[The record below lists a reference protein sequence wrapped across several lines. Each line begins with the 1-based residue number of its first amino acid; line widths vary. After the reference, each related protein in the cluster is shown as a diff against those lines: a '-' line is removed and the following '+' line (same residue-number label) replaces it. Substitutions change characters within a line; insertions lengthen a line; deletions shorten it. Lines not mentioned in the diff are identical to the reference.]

1 MIDIRPD
8 RKLAAATSIDE
19 LRGALERYPPPTIVF
34 NKSHS
39 GSRLVG
45 RLLAAAGVFMG
56 AGRNES
62 EDALPL
68 LPLVERCVEDHY
80 PDYDAVRPGSSED
93 AALARLAGQAF
104 AQHLDGYQS
113 GPWGWKLC
121 ESGYALPIFLRLFPE
136 ARCIHLIRDG
146 RDVAFANH
154 VAPRTT
160 FWRKVYVGDAT
171 TRYRDGLVFGRFS
184 RALYRIVPHRYNAQ
198 HWIGSV
204 TAFRRYGALVGDRL
218 LEVRYEALCPDFPQ
232 EAARICALAQAPDA
246 ARAIAELAPEVSSDR
261 IGRYRQESLWK
272 QRDVLR
278 RTGPL
283 LAELGYIERA
293 DAS

>member
-1 MIDIRPD
+1 VIDTVSD
-8 RKLAAATSIDE
+8 RRLAAATSIEE
-19 LRGALERYPPPTIVF
+19 LRGALERYPPPTVVF

-39 GSRLVG
+39 GSRMVA

-56 AGRNES
+56 AHRNDS

-68 LPLVERCVEDHY
+68 VPVVERCVEDHY
-80 PDYDAVRPGSSED
+80 PDYDTVLPGSTAD
-93 AALARLAGQAF
+93 GGLARLAGQAF
-104 AQHLDGYQS
+104 SQHLAGYRS

-121 ESGYALPIFLRLFPE
+121 ESGYALPILLRLFPD
-136 ARCIHLIRDG
+136 ARCVHLIRDG

-160 FWRKVYVGDAT
+160 FWRKVYIGDAT
-171 TRYRDGLVFGRFS
+171 TRYRNGLVFGRFS
-184 RALYRIVPHRYNAQ
+184 RTLYRVVPHRYNVQ

-204 TAFRRYGALVGDRL
+204 TTFRQYGALVGDRL
-218 LEVRYEALCPDFPQ
+218 LEVRYENLCRDFAY
-232 EAARICALAQAPDA
+232 EANRLCTFANAPGA
-246 ARAIAELAPEVSSDR
+246 AKAIAELAPEIGPDR
-261 IGRYRQESLWK
+261 IGRFRRESLWK

-278 RTGPL
+278 RAGPL